1 MLDPGLAVSVVA
13 AGLLGIHSN
22 DARVAGKRK
31 EADAVNVANK
41 TKWGSPWLRAVVD
54 GKTNHALEV
63 AIKWWFG
70 MDVSFGSCCPYC
82 PNHRLDPLGHHALTC
97 KHGGDVVLHHNSLR
111 DVFVESCHRAC
122 LGGQV
127 EVGSGLGL
135 DRLHSRPADVLV
147 NNWHLGKPA
156 AFDSLSLH
164 RLTQSL

>member
-63 AIKWWFG
+63 GEAWVTRVETHAQPMRTKAIRHVEAAATMSEELQLKRSHTYLFFL
-70 MDVSFGSCCPYC
+70 DSSRCNLSF
-82 PNHRLDPLGHHALTC
+82 A
-97 KHGGDVVLHHNSLR
+97 
-111 DVFVESCHRAC
+111 
-122 LGGQV
+122 
-127 EVGSGLGL
+127 
-135 DRLHSRPADVLV
+135 
-147 NNWHLGKPA
+147 
-156 AFDSLSLH
+156 
-164 RLTQSL
+164 